1 MLDLRSVFICQGDA
15 PVKRRIVVVQSGAGT
30 KAGLIVDRLDGE
42 YQTVIKPLGK
52 LFRNLN
58 GISGST
64 VLGSGEV
71 ALILDVGA
79 LVKLATHY
87 RLDEAGDRQKM
98 LLRDLQAMGI
108 GQGNFNRG

>member
-1 MLDLRSVFICQGDA
+1 M
-15 PVKRRIVVVQSGAGT
+15 VVQSGAG

-79 LVKLATHY
+79 LVKLVTHP
-87 RLDEAGDRQKM
+87 RSDGVGDRQKM
-98 LLRDLQAMGI
+98 LLRDLQAMGVEHST
-108 GQGNFNRG
+108 FNRG

>member
-1 MLDLRSVFICQGDA
+1 MVVGGGADA
-15 PVKRRIVVVQSGAGT
+15 R
-30 KAGLIVDRLDGE
+30 AGLIVDRLDGE

-79 LVKLATHY
+79 LVKLATNHKN
-87 RLDEAGDRQKM
+87 DDASERQKM
-98 LLRDLQAMGI
+98 LMKDLQLI
-108 GQGNFNRG
+108 GLGQSNFNRG